1 MQNRNPASFF
11 KIEKSMKKPV
21 GALARLGVFLA
32 LAVLLANMWISFGNT
47 RHLVDSQ
54 GWVEHT
60 QIVRTAIRNVQGSA
74 SDAVAAQ
81 RGYLL
86 TGDLRFLE
94 PYETARVEIKKQLQK
109 FGDLT
114 VDNDSQQQRL
124 VVLRGTV
131 KQEFDALDQALALR
145 KTPGAD
151 LSHLSEMLAKSK
163 AEMDQIREFA
173 LDMDD
178 EESRLLNERA
188 ILATNSYHKV
198 LATFGVATAAA
209 ITLVVLSYLLIR
221 RDEALRLAAAK
232 EQNRLANYNQL
243 LIEST
248 GDGIYGVDLQGKCTF
263 LNTAGARMLGL
274 ARDAIVGQPM
284 HALTHHSYADGSAY
298 PLEKSPIYQAARSGK
313 GVRIDD
319 EVFWRP
325 DHTCFQ
331 VEYTAN
337 PIRHE
342 GNVEGVVVAFSDIT
356 TRRTAEAELLRAKE
370 EAETAKADAEAA
382 NVAKSEFLAN
392 MSHELRTP
400 LNAVIMY
407 SELLQEEA
415 VDRGVESFV
424 PDLER
429 IRAGGKHLLALVNGV
444 LDLSKIEAGKM
455 DLYLETF
462 DIASMVKDVATTVEP
477 LVHKK
482 SNKLILKFPPDIGTM
497 HADLTKVRQIL
508 FNLLSNAAKFAE
520 NGTITIEVSRAAV
533 EGGWITFR
541 VSDTGIGMS
550 AEQLQK
556 LFQPFTQADAS
567 TTRKFGGTGLGLVIS
582 KSFCRMMG
590 GDVVVESQPGQGATF
605 TVTLPGNLFNP
616 ASVEPA
622 VPVTSGQTALS
633 VTTVL
638 VIDDEPAVRDLMSR
652 SLSSEG
658 IRIITAADG
667 EEGLR
672 KANEMHPDMIFL
684 DVMMPKM
691 DGWSVLTALKADPV
705 LKQIPVVMLTIVTN
719 KEMGYVLGASEYLT
733 KPIDRDRLA
742 DVIDKYRPK
751 DPGRIVLVVDD
762 DSATRQVLRRTLIK
776 QGWSV
781 VEAENGR
788 VALERVAT
796 QKPSLIMLDMM
807 MPEMD
812 GFAFLAALRKDASS
826 ASTPVV
832 VLTSK
837 DLTPDERGQLTGNV
851 ERVLQKGAYS
861 REALLS
867 EVKNIVALCAKK
879 KGNAETRSSATP
891 EEAALTGEAALSG
904 GKE

>member
-1 MQNRNPASFF
+1 
-11 KIEKSMKKPV
+11 MKKPV
-21 GALARLGVFLA
+21 SALARLGVILA
-32 LAVLLANMWISFGNT
+32 LAVLLANVWISYLNT
-47 RHLVDSQ
+47 KQLVESQ

-60 QIVRTAIRNVQGSA
+60 QIVRTTIRNVQGSA

-86 TGDLRFLE
+86 ISELHFLV
-94 PYETARVEIKKQLQK
+94 PYEAARADTAEHLKQLA
-109 FGDLT
+109 DLI
-114 VDNDSQQQRL
+114 VDNSDQQERL
-124 VVLRGTV
+124 ASLRTAV
-131 KQEFDALDQALALR
+131 AQEFSVLDQAIALR
-145 KTPGAD
+145 KTPNAD
-151 LSHLSEMLAKSK
+151 LSRLSEMLTEGK
-163 AEMDQIREFA
+163 AAMDQIRRTVR
-173 LDMDD
+173 DMDAD
-178 EESRLLNERA
+178 ENRLLKDRA
-188 ILATNSYHKV
+188 IAAKNSYYKV
-198 LATFGVATAAA
+198 LTTFGFATAAA
-209 ITLVVLSYLLIR
+209 VTMVVLSYLLIR
-221 RDEALRLAAAK
+221 RDERLREAAAK

-248 GDGIYGVDLQGKCTF
+248 GDGIYGMDLQGRCTF
-263 LNTAGARMLGL
+263 LNAAGARMLGL
-274 ARDAIVGQPM
+274 EKEKAVGQSI
-284 HALTHHSYADGSAY
+284 HELSHHSYADGKPY
-298 PLEKSPIYQAARSGK
+298 PAEASPIYKAARSGK
-313 GVRIDD
+313 GVRIDE

-325 DHTCFQ
+325 DRTSFQ

-337 PIRHE
+337 PIRHD
-342 GNVEGVVVAFSDIT
+342 GHVEGVVVAFSDIT
-356 TRRTAEAELLRAKE
+356 ARRAVEAELLRSKA
-370 EAETAKADAEAA
+370 EAETAKTDAEAA

-415 VDRGVESFV
+415 VDRGVDSFV

-482 SNKLILKFPPDIGTM
+482 SNKLVLRFPSDIGTM

-508 FNLLSNAAKFAE
+508 FNLLANAAKFAE
-520 NGTITIEVSRAAV
+520 NGTITIDVSRGAG
-533 EGGWITFR
+533 EGGRITFK

-582 KSFCRMMG
+582 KSFCQMMG
-590 GDVVVESQPGQGATF
+590 GDVVVESQPGQGSTF

-616 ASVEPA
+616 ASVDPD
-622 VPVTSGQTALS
+622 VPVTTGQTALS

-658 IRIITAADG
+658 IRIMTAADG

-672 KANEMHPDMIFL
+672 KAKELHPDLIFL

-691 DGWSVLTALKADPV
+691 DGWAVLTALKADPI
-705 LKQIPVVMLTIVTN
+705 LMQIPVVMLTIVTN

-762 DSATRQVLRRTLIK
+762 DSATRQVLRRTLIR

-812 GFAFLAALRKDASS
+812 GFAFLAALRKDAAS
-826 ASTPVV
+826 AATPVV

-837 DLTPDERGQLTGNV
+837 DLTPDERAQLTGNV
-851 ERVLQKGAYS
+851 QRIMQKGAYS
-861 REALLS
+861 REALLN
-867 EVKNIVALCAKK
+867 EVKSIVALCAKK
-879 KGNAETRSSATP
+879 KADPETPSSAKADGDVLVVAKP
-891 EEAALTGEAALSG
+891 VVSERE
-904 GKE
+904 

>member
-1 MQNRNPASFF
+1 
-11 KIEKSMKKPV
+11 MKKSV
-21 GALARLGVFLA
+21 GSLATSGVILA
-32 LAVLLANMWISFGNT
+32 LAVLVANAWISYRNT
-47 RHLVDSQ
+47 KQLVESQ

-60 QIVRTAIRNVQGSA
+60 QIVRSTIGDLQACA

-86 TGDLRFLE
+86 ISNPRFLE
-94 PYETARVEIKKQLQK
+94 PYEVARAGITEYLHR
-109 FGDLT
+109 LT
-114 VDNDSQQQRL
+114 ELTIDNAGQQQRL
-124 VVLRGTV
+124 VALQGAIA
-131 KQEFDALDQALALR
+131 QEFLVLDQGIALR
-145 KTPGAD
+145 KTPDAD
-151 LSHLSEMLAKSK
+151 LSKHPEILVQGKAAMDTIRATVAAMDADEAGLLTERNAAAK
-163 AEMDQIREFA
+163 
-173 LDMDD
+173 
-178 EESRLLNERA
+178 
-188 ILATNSYHKV
+188 TSYHKA

-209 ITLVVLSYLLIR
+209 IGLVVLSYLLIR
-221 RDEALRLAAAK
+221 RDEALRRAAAK

-248 GDGIYGVDLQGKCTF
+248 GDGIYGVDLQGHCTF
-263 LNTAGARMLGL
+263 LNVAGARMLGV
-274 ARDAIVGQPM
+274 ARETIVGQPM
-284 HALTHHSYADGSAY
+284 HAISHHSHADGTPY
-298 PLEKSPIYQAARSGK
+298 PIAESPIYTAAQTGK
-313 GVRIDD
+313 GARIDE

-325 DHTCFQ
+325 DHTAFP

-337 PIRHE
+337 PIRHD
-342 GNVEGVVVAFSDIT
+342 GKVEGVVVAFSDIT
-356 TRRTAEAELLRAKE
+356 RRKRTEADLLRAKD
-370 EAETAKADAEAA
+370 EAETAKAESEAA

-462 DIASMVKDVATTVEP
+462 DIASMVREVATTVEP
-477 LVHKK
+477 LIQKK
-482 SNKLILKFPPDIGTM
+482 SNKLVLQFPPDIGSM

-520 NGTITIEVSRAAV
+520 NGTITINISRDAGK
-533 EGGWITFR
+533 GGWITFR
-541 VSDTGIGMS
+541 VSDTGIGMTP
-550 AEQLQK
+550 EQLHK

-582 KSFCRMMG
+582 KNFCQMMG
-590 GDVVVESQPGQGATF
+590 GDVAVESEPGKGSIF
-605 TVTLPGNLFNP
+605 TVRLPGDLYNP
-616 ASVEPA
+616 AVVDPA
-622 VPVTSGQTALS
+622 APATTGQTVLS

-652 SLSSEG
+652 SLGSEG
-658 IRIITAADG
+658 IRIVTAADG

-672 KANEMHPDMIFL
+672 KAHELHPDLIFL

-691 DGWSVLTALKADPV
+691 DGWAVLTALKADAD
-705 LKQIPVVMLTIVTN
+705 LMRIPVVMLTIVTN

-751 DPGRIVLVVDD
+751 DPGRVVLVVDD

-796 QKPSLIMLDMM
+796 QKPSLIMLDMV

-812 GFAFLAALRKDASS
+812 GFQFLAALRKDEAS

-837 DLTPDERGQLTGNV
+837 DLTPDERAQLTGNV
-851 ERVLQKGAYS
+851 ERILQKGAYS

-879 KGNAETRSSATP
+879 KMKLEAVSLETTETDLA
-891 EEAALTGEAALSG
+891 GEGLLVG
-904 GKE
+904 GEK

>member
-1 MQNRNPASFF
+1 VPLSHLLVFAT
-11 KIEKSMKKPV
+11 IEKFMKKPV
-21 GALARLGVFLA
+21 GSLASLGVFLA
-32 LAVLLANMWISFGNT
+32 LAVLLANMWISYRNT
-47 RHLVDSQ
+47 KQLVDSQ
-54 GWVEHT
+54 AWVEHT
-60 QIVRTAIRNVQGSA
+60 QMVRTTIRNVQGRA

-81 RGYLL
+81 RGFLL
-86 TGDLRFLE
+86 IGDLRFLA
-94 PYETARVEIKKQLQK
+94 PYKAACTDTDEYLQQLA
-109 FGDLT
+109 DLI
-114 VDNDSQQQRL
+114 VDNKDQQQRFA
-124 VVLRGTV
+124 VLRATV
-131 KQEFDALDQALALR
+131 KQEFSGLDQAIALQ
-145 KTPGAD
+145 KTPNAD
-151 LSHLSEMLAKSK
+151 PSRLAEKLTEGK
-163 AEMDQIREFA
+163 AAMDQVRRTVS
-173 LDMDD
+173 DMDI
-178 EESRLLNERA
+178 EESRLLQDRA
-188 ILATNSYHKV
+188 IAASNSYHKV

-221 RDEALRLAAAK
+221 RDEALRAAAAK

-248 GDGIYGVDLQGKCTF
+248 GDGIYGVDLHGNCTF
-263 LNTAGARMLGL
+263 LNAAGARMLGL
-274 ARDAIVGQPM
+274 ARDTIVGKPM
-284 HALTHHSYADGSAY
+284 HALSQHSYADGNAY
-298 PLEKSPIYQAARSGK
+298 PVEESPIHQAARSGK
-313 GVRIDD
+313 GVRIDE

-325 DHTCFQ
+325 DHSSFQ
-331 VEYTAN
+331 VEYNAN
-337 PIRHE
+337 PICHE

-356 TRRTAEAELLRAKE
+356 ARRNAEAELLRAKE

-482 SNKLILKFPPDIGTM
+482 SNKLILRFSPDIGTM

-508 FNLLSNAAKFAE
+508 FNLLSNASKFTE
-520 NGTITIEVSRAAV
+520 NGTITIDVSRAAGV
-533 EGGWITFR
+533 GGWITFR

-550 AEQLQK
+550 SEQLQK

-582 KSFCRMMG
+582 RSFCQMMG
-590 GDVVVESQPGQGATF
+590 GDVVVESRPGEGSAF

-616 ASVEPA
+616 ALVDPA
-622 VPVTSGQTALS
+622 GPATSGHTALS
-633 VTTVL
+633 GTTVL

-652 SLSSEG
+652 SLSCEG

-691 DGWSVLTALKADPV
+691 DGWSVLTALKADPI
-705 LKQIPVVMLTIVTN
+705 LMQIPVVMLTIVTN

-762 DSATRQVLRRTLIK
+762 DIATRQVLRRTLIR

-812 GFAFLAALRKDASS
+812 GFAFLAALRKDTAS

-837 DLTPDERGQLTGNV
+837 DLTPDERAQLTGNV
-851 ERVLQKGAYS
+851 ERILQKGAYS

-879 KGNAETRSSATP
+879 KANPEIPSSATT
-891 EEAALTGEAALSG
+891 EGEVLVGEASLIG
-904 GKE
+904 EKE

>member
-1 MQNRNPASFF
+1 VPLSHLLVFAT
-11 KIEKSMKKPV
+11 IEKFMKKPV
-21 GALARLGVFLA
+21 GSLASLGVFLA
-32 LAVLLANMWISFGNT
+32 LAVLLANMWISYRNT
-47 RHLVDSQ
+47 KQLVDSQ
-54 GWVEHT
+54 AWVEHT
-60 QIVRTAIRNVQGSA
+60 QMVRTTIRNVQGRA

-81 RGYLL
+81 RGFLL
-86 TGDLRFLE
+86 IDDLRFLA
-94 PYETARVEIKKQLQK
+94 PYKAACTDTDEYLQQLA
-109 FGDLT
+109 DLI
-114 VDNDSQQQRL
+114 VDNKDQQQRFA
-124 VVLRGTV
+124 VLRATV
-131 KQEFDALDQALALR
+131 KQEFSGLDQAIALR
-145 KTPGAD
+145 KTPNAD
-151 LSHLSEMLAKSK
+151 PSRLAEKLTEGK
-163 AEMDQIREFA
+163 AAMDQVRRTVS
-173 LDMDD
+173 DMDI
-178 EESRLLNERA
+178 EESRLLQDRA
-188 ILATNSYHKV
+188 IAASNSYHKV

-221 RDEALRLAAAK
+221 RDEALRAAAAK

-248 GDGIYGVDLQGKCTF
+248 GDGIYGVDLHGNCTF
-263 LNTAGARMLGL
+263 LNAAGARMLGL
-274 ARDAIVGQPM
+274 ARDTIVGKPM
-284 HALTHHSYADGSAY
+284 HALSQHSYADGNAY
-298 PLEKSPIYQAARSGK
+298 PVEESPIHQAARSGK
-313 GVRIDD
+313 GVRIDE

-325 DHTCFQ
+325 DHSSFQ
-331 VEYTAN
+331 VEYNAN
-337 PIRHE
+337 PICHE

-356 TRRTAEAELLRAKE
+356 ARRNAEAELLRAKE

-482 SNKLILKFPPDIGTM
+482 SNKLILRFSPDIGTM

-508 FNLLSNAAKFAE
+508 FNLLSNASKFTE
-520 NGTITIEVSRAAV
+520 NGTITIDVSRAAGV
-533 EGGWITFR
+533 GGWITFR

-550 AEQLQK
+550 SEQLQK

-582 KSFCRMMG
+582 RSFCQMMG
-590 GDVVVESQPGQGATF
+590 GDVVVESRPGEGSAF

-616 ASVEPA
+616 ALVDPA
-622 VPVTSGQTALS
+622 GPATSGHTALS
-633 VTTVL
+633 GTTVL

-652 SLSSEG
+652 SLSCEG

-691 DGWSVLTALKADPV
+691 DGWSVLTALKADPI
-705 LKQIPVVMLTIVTN
+705 LMQIPVVMLTIVTN

-762 DSATRQVLRRTLIK
+762 DIATRQVLRRTLIR

-812 GFAFLAALRKDASS
+812 GFAFLAALRKDTAS

-837 DLTPDERGQLTGNV
+837 DLTPDERAQLTGNV
-851 ERVLQKGAYS
+851 ERILQKGAYS

-879 KGNAETRSSATP
+879 KANPEIPSSATT
-891 EEAALTGEAALSG
+891 EGEVLVGEASLIG
-904 GKE
+904 EKE

>member
-1 MQNRNPASFF
+1 
-11 KIEKSMKKPV
+11 MKKSV
-21 GALARLGVFLA
+21 GKLATFGVILA
-32 LAVLLANMWISFGNT
+32 LAVLLGNAWISYRNT
-47 RHLVDSQ
+47 RQLVDSE

-60 QIVRTAIRNVQGSA
+60 QVVRAAIGDVQA
-74 SDAVAAQ
+74 NISDAVAAQ

-86 TGDLRFLE
+86 TAQNRFLE
-94 PYETARVEIKKQLQK
+94 PYEIARARIAVQLRR
-109 FGDLT
+109 LT
-114 VDNDSQQQRL
+114 ELTIDNSAQQQRL
-124 VVLRGTV
+124 AILRGAIT
-131 KQEFDALDQALALR
+131 QEFLVLDQAILM
-145 KTPGAD
+145 
-151 LSHLSEMLAKSK
+151 HK
-163 AEMDQIREFA
+163 APNVDFSRHPEILTQGKAAMDAVRDTVIA
-173 LDMDD
+173 MDAD
-178 EESRLLNERA
+178 EERLLAQRDVA
-188 ILATNSYHKV
+188 AKNSYRKA

-209 ITLVVLSYLLIR
+209 IALVVLSYLLIR
-221 RDEALRLAAAK
+221 RDEAIRRAAAK

-248 GDGIYGVDLQGKCTF
+248 GDGIYGVDQQGNCTF
-263 LNTAGARMLGL
+263 INAAGARMLGVE
-274 ARDAIVGQPM
+274 RDAVVGQHM
-284 HALTHHSYADGSAY
+284 HTLWQHSHADGTPYSAFD
-298 PLEKSPIYQAARSGK
+298 SPIFKAAKSGK
-313 GVRIDD
+313 GVRIDG
-319 EVFWRP
+319 EVFWRSDRTAFP
-325 DHTCFQ
+325 

-342 GNVEGVVVAFSDIT
+342 GAVEGIVVAFSDIT
-356 TRRTAEAELLRAKE
+356 SRKQAEAELLRAKE
-370 EAETAKADAEAA
+370 EAETAKAESEAA

-424 PDLER
+424 PDLEK

-455 DLYLETF
+455 DLFLETF
-462 DIASMVKDVATTVEP
+462 DIAAMVREVAATIEP
-477 LVHKK
+477 LIHKK
-482 SNKLILKFPPDIGTM
+482 SNKLVLQFPPDIGSM
-497 HADLTKVRQIL
+497 HADVTKVRQIL

-520 NGTITIEVSRAAV
+520 NGTITIDITRDAGK
-533 EGGWITFR
+533 GGWITFR
-541 VSDTGIGMS
+541 ISDTGIGMS
-550 AEQLQK
+550 PEQVQK

-582 KSFCRMMG
+582 KSFCQMMG
-590 GDVVVESQPGQGATF
+590 GDCLVESHLGKGSTF
-605 TVTLPGNLFNP
+605 TVRLPGDLFNP
-616 ASVEPA
+616 AVVSPLPLA
-622 VPVTSGQTALS
+622 TTGQTTLG

-658 IRIITAADG
+658 IRIITAGGG

-672 KANEMHPDMIFL
+672 KARELLPDLIFL

-691 DGWSVLTALKADPV
+691 DGWAVLAALKADPA
-705 LKQIPVVMLTIVTN
+705 LLRIPVVMLTIVTN

-742 DVIDKYRPK
+742 EVIDKYRPK
-751 DPGRIVLVVDD
+751 DPGRVVLVVDD
-762 DSATRQVLRRTLIK
+762 DPATRQVLRRTLIK

-812 GFAFLAALRKDASS
+812 GFEFLAALRKDEAS
-826 ASTPVV
+826 AATPVV

-837 DLTPDERGQLTGNV
+837 DLTPDERSQLTGNV
-851 ERVLQKGAYS
+851 ERILQKGAYS
-861 REALLS
+861 RQALLS
-867 EVKNIVALCAKK
+867 EVKSIVALCAKK
-879 KGNAETRSSATP
+879 KVAPEISAEPVDHLAGDT
-891 EEAALTGEAALSG
+891 ALVA
-904 GKE
+904 KE

>member
-1 MQNRNPASFF
+1 
-11 KIEKSMKKPV
+11 MKKSV
-21 GALARLGVFLA
+21 GPLAACGVIVA
-32 LAVLLANMWISFGNT
+32 MMVLLANAWISYRNT
-47 RHLVDSQ
+47 KQLVDSS
-54 GWVEHT
+54 GRVEHT
-60 QIVRTAIRNVQGSA
+60 QVVRATIGEVQASA

-86 TGDLRFLE
+86 IGDPRFLE
-94 PYETARVEIKKQLQK
+94 PYEFSRTNIAGHLQQLA
-109 FGDLT
+109 DLT
-114 VDNDSQQQRL
+114 IDNSSQQQRL
-124 VVLRGTV
+124 VLLRDAIT
-131 KQEFDALDQALALR
+131 QEFLVLDQAIASR
-145 KTPGAD
+145 KTAAAD
-151 LSHLSEMLAKSK
+151 FSRRPELLTQAKVAMDAIRKNTKEMDAEEARLLTARDADAKS
-163 AEMDQIREFA
+163 
-173 LDMDD
+173 
-178 EESRLLNERA
+178 N
-188 ILATNSYHKV
+188 YHKA
-198 LATFGVATAAA
+198 LTTLGVATVAA
-209 ITLVVLSYLLIR
+209 IALVVLSYLLIR
-221 RDEALRLAAAK
+221 RDEAMRLVATK

-248 GDGIYGVDLQGKCTF
+248 GDGIYGVDMNGNCTF
-263 LNTAGARMLGL
+263 LNAAGARMLGL
-274 ARDAIVGQPM
+274 ARDTIVGQPIQT
-284 HALTHHSYADGSAY
+284 LSHHSHADRTPY
-298 PLEKSPIYQAARSGK
+298 PIADSPISKAIQSGIGAR
-313 GVRIDD
+313 VDN

-325 DHTCFQ
+325 DHTAFP

-337 PIRHE
+337 PIRHD
-342 GNVEGVVVAFSDIT
+342 GKVEGVVVAFSDIT
-356 TRRTAEAELLRAKE
+356 GRKRAEAELLRAKD
-370 EAETAKADAEAA
+370 EAETAKAESEAA

-462 DIASMVKDVATTVEP
+462 DIASMVNEVATTVEP
-477 LVHKK
+477 LIHKK
-482 SNKLILKFPPDIGTM
+482 LNKLDVQCPADIGSM

-520 NGTITIEVSRAAV
+520 KGTITMQISRDAGK
-533 EGGWITFR
+533 GGWITFR

-550 AEQLQK
+550 PDQLQK

-582 KSFCRMMG
+582 KNFCHMMG
-590 GDVVVESQPGQGATF
+590 GDVVVESRPGEGSTF
-605 TVTLPGNLFNP
+605 TVRLPGDLYNP
-616 ASVEPA
+616 AVVDPA
-622 VPVTSGQTALS
+622 SPPATTGQTALS

-652 SLSSEG
+652 SLGSEG
-658 IRIITAADG
+658 IRILTAADG

-672 KANEMHPDMIFL
+672 KAHEQQPDLIFL

-691 DGWSVLTALKADPV
+691 DGWAVLTALKSDPV
-705 LKQIPVVMLTIVTN
+705 LLRIPVVMLTIVTN

-751 DPGRIVLVVDD
+751 DPGRVVLVVDD
-762 DSATRQVLRRTLIK
+762 DVATRQVLRRTLIR

-796 QKPSLIMLDMM
+796 QKPSLIMLDMI

-812 GFAFLAALRKDASS
+812 GFAFLAALRKDPDS

-837 DLTPDERGQLTGNV
+837 DLTPDERSQLTGNV
-851 ERVLQKGAYS
+851 ERIMQKGAYS

-867 EVKNIVALCAKK
+867 EVKSIVALCAKK
-879 KGNAETRSSATP
+879 KANPDAVPALIDLKITADVLHAGETTP
-891 EEAALTGEAALSG
+891 PGQER
-904 GKE
+904 

>member
-1 MQNRNPASFF
+1 VPLSHLLVFAT
-11 KIEKSMKKPV
+11 IEKFMKKPV
-21 GALARLGVFLA
+21 GSLASLGVFLA
-32 LAVLLANMWISFGNT
+32 LAVLLANMWISYRNT
-47 RHLVDSQ
+47 KQLVDSQ
-54 GWVEHT
+54 AWVEHT
-60 QIVRTAIRNVQGSA
+60 QMVRTTIRNVQGRA

-81 RGYLL
+81 RGFLL
-86 TGDLRFLE
+86 IGDLRFLA
-94 PYETARVEIKKQLQK
+94 PYKAACTDTDEYLQQLA
-109 FGDLT
+109 DLI
-114 VDNDSQQQRL
+114 VDNKDQQQRL
-124 VVLRGTV
+124 AVLRATV
-131 KQEFDALDQALALR
+131 KQEFSGLDQAIALQ
-145 KTPGAD
+145 KTPNAD
-151 LSHLSEMLAKSK
+151 PSRLAEKLTEGK
-163 AEMDQIREFA
+163 AAMDQVRRTVS
-173 LDMDD
+173 DMDI
-178 EESRLLNERA
+178 EESRLLQDRA
-188 ILATNSYHKV
+188 IAASNSYHKV

-221 RDEALRLAAAK
+221 RDEALRAAAAK

-248 GDGIYGVDLQGKCTF
+248 GDGIYGVDLHGNCTF
-263 LNTAGARMLGL
+263 LNAAGARMLGL
-274 ARDAIVGQPM
+274 ARDTIVGKPM
-284 HALTHHSYADGSAY
+284 HALSQHSYADGNAY
-298 PLEKSPIYQAARSGK
+298 PVEESPIHQAARSGK
-313 GVRIDD
+313 GVRIDE

-325 DHTCFQ
+325 DHSSFQ
-331 VEYTAN
+331 VEYNAN
-337 PIRHE
+337 PICHE

-356 TRRTAEAELLRAKE
+356 ARRNAEAELLRAKE

-482 SNKLILKFPPDIGTM
+482 SNKLILRFSPDIGTM

-508 FNLLSNAAKFAE
+508 FNLLSNASKFTE
-520 NGTITIEVSRAAV
+520 NGTITIDVSRAAGV
-533 EGGWITFR
+533 GGWITFR

-550 AEQLQK
+550 SEQLQK

-582 KSFCRMMG
+582 RSFCQMMG
-590 GDVVVESQPGQGATF
+590 GDVVVESRPGEGSAF

-616 ASVEPA
+616 ALVDPA
-622 VPVTSGQTALS
+622 GPATSGHTALS
-633 VTTVL
+633 GTTVL

-652 SLSSEG
+652 SLSCEG

-691 DGWSVLTALKADPV
+691 DGWSVLTALKADPI
-705 LKQIPVVMLTIVTN
+705 LMQIPVVMLTIVTN

-762 DSATRQVLRRTLIK
+762 DIATRQVLRRTLIR

-812 GFAFLAALRKDASS
+812 GFAFLAALRKDTAS

-837 DLTPDERGQLTGNV
+837 DLTPDERAQLTGNV
-851 ERVLQKGAYS
+851 ERILQKGAYS

-879 KGNAETRSSATP
+879 KANPEIPSSATT
-891 EEAALTGEAALSG
+891 EGEVLVGEASLIG
-904 GKE
+904 EKE

>member
-1 MQNRNPASFF
+1 
-11 KIEKSMKKPV
+11 MKKSV
-21 GALARLGVFLA
+21 GKLATFGVILA
-32 LAVLLANMWISFGNT
+32 LVVLLANAWISYRNT
-47 RHLVDSQ
+47 RQLMDSE

-60 QIVRTAIRNVQGSA
+60 QVVRAAIGEVQTNA

-86 TGDLRFLE
+86 VTQDRFLE
-94 PYETARVEIKKQLQK
+94 PYKAARAGIAIQL
-109 FGDLT
+109 DRLRELT
-114 VDNDSQQQRL
+114 VDNPVQQQRIPIL
-124 VVLRGTV
+124 QEGIT
-131 KQEFDALDQALALR
+131 QEFLALDQAIILH
-145 KTPGAD
+145 KTPNAD
-151 LSHLSEMLAKSK
+151 LSRHPEILNQSK
-163 AEMDQIREFA
+163 AAMDMIRA
-173 LDMDD
+173 TVAAMDM
-178 EESRLLNERA
+178 EEERLLGQREA
-188 ILATNSYHKV
+188 AAKNSYDKA
-198 LATFGVATAAA
+198 LATFGVATLAAV
-209 ITLVVLSYLLIR
+209 TLVVLSYLLIR
-221 RDEALRLAAAK
+221 RDETIRRIAAK

-248 GDGIYGVDLQGKCTF
+248 GDGIYGVDLQGNCTF
-263 LNTAGARMLGL
+263 LNAAGARMLGVE
-274 ARDAIVGQPM
+274 RDAVVGQHM
-284 HALTHHSYADGSAY
+284 HTLWQHSHADGTPYSG
-298 PLEKSPIYQAARSGK
+298 LDSPIYKAAKSGK
-313 GVRIDD
+313 GVRVDE
-319 EVFWRP
+319 EVFWRSDRTAFP
-325 DHTCFQ
+325 

-337 PIRHE
+337 PIRHD
-342 GNVEGVVVAFSDIT
+342 GAVEGIVVAFSDIT
-356 TRRTAEAELLRAKE
+356 SRKRVQAELLRAKE
-370 EAETAKADAEAA
+370 EAETAKAESEAA

-424 PDLER
+424 PDLEK

-455 DLYLETF
+455 DLFLETF
-462 DIASMVKDVATTVEP
+462 DIAAMVREVAATIEP

-482 SNKLILKFPPDIGTM
+482 SNQLVVNIPSDIGSM
-497 HADLTKVRQIL
+497 HADVTKVRQIL

-520 NGTITIEVSRAAV
+520 NGIITIDTTRDAGT
-533 EGGWITFR
+533 GGWITFR

-550 AEQLQK
+550 PEQLEK

-582 KSFCRMMG
+582 KSFCQMMG
-590 GDVVVESQPGQGATF
+590 GDCLVESQPGKGSTF
-605 TVTLPGNLFNP
+605 TVRLPGDLYNP
-616 ASVEPA
+616 ALAIVAPQ
-622 VPVTSGQTALS
+622 VTTGQTVLG

-658 IRIITAADG
+658 IRIITASGG

-672 KANEMHPDMIFL
+672 KAHELLPDLIFL

-691 DGWSVLTALKADPV
+691 DGWAVLAALKADSA
-705 LKQIPVVMLTIVTN
+705 LLRIPVVMLTIVTN

-742 DVIDKYRPK
+742 EVIDKYRPK
-751 DPGRIVLVVDD
+751 DPGRVVLVVDD
-762 DSATRQVLRRTLIK
+762 DNATRQVLRRTLTK

-781 VEAENGR
+781 IEAENGR
-788 VALERVAT
+788 VALERVAA

-812 GFAFLAALRKDASS
+812 GFEFLAALRKDPAS
-826 ASTPVV
+826 AATPVV

-837 DLTPDERGQLTGNV
+837 DLTPDERSQLTGNV
-851 ERVLQKGAYS
+851 ERILQKGAYS

-867 EVKNIVALCAKK
+867 EVKSIVALCAKK
-879 KGNAETRSSATP
+879 KANPDASAAMPDSEIAEAEFLAGDT
-891 EEAALTGEAALSG
+891 ALVA

>member
-1 MQNRNPASFF
+1 
-11 KIEKSMKKPV
+11 MKKPV

-32 LAVLLANMWISFGNT
+32 LAVLLANMWISYRNT
-47 RHLVDSQ
+47 KHLVDNQS
-54 GWVEHT
+54 WVEHT
-60 QIVRTAIRNVQGSA
+60 QVVRTTIRNVQGTA

-94 PYETARVEIKKQLQK
+94 PYETARVDINKQLHK

-114 VDNDSQQQRL
+114 IDNDSQQQRL

-131 KQEFDALDQALALR
+131 KQEFDALDQALTLR

-151 LSHLSEMLAKSK
+151 LSRLPEMLTKSK

-188 ILATNSYHKV
+188 IIANNSYHKV

-221 RDEALRLAAAK
+221 RDEVLRLAAAK

-248 GDGIYGVDLQGKCTF
+248 GDGIYGVDLQGRCTF
-263 LNTAGARMLGL
+263 LNAAGARMLGL

-284 HALTHHSYADGSAY
+284 HALTHHSNADGSAY
-298 PLEKSPIYQAARSGK
+298 PLEKSPIYKAAQSGK

-482 SNKLILKFPPDIGTM
+482 SNKLILRFPPDIGTM

-520 NGTITIEVSRAAV
+520 NGTITIEVSRAAG

-567 TTRKFGGTGLGLVIS
+567 TTRKFGGTGLGL
-582 KSFCRMMG
+582 G
-590 GDVVVESQPGQGATF
+590 GNVVVESQLGQGTTF

-616 ASVEPA
+616 ASVDPA
-622 VPVTSGQTALS
+622 APMTSGQTALS

-867 EVKNIVALCAKK
+867 EVKSIVTLCAKK
-879 KGNAETRSSATP
+879 KANSETRSSAIP
-891 EEAALTGEAALSG
+891 EDASLTGEAALAG
-904 GKE
+904 RKE